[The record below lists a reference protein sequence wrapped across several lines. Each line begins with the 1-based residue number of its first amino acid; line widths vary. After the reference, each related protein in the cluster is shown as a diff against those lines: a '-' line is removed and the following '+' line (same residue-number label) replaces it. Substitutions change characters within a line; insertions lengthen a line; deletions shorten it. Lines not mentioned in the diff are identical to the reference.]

1 MELKTDEG
9 GVVRLERLWAR
20 VRLGQSGSSDGR
32 VRLVCKRWFCKRRI

>member
-20 VRLGQSGSSDGR
+20 VRLGRVGR
-32 VRLVCKRWFCKRRI
+32 LMVGLGRFVSVGFVSVA